1 MTVGDVYEL
10 GGAPPPGDE
19 ELLERAR
26 AGDQDA
32 FRMLVERYEGAVA
45 ATVIGMLGPGGDAD
59 DVGQEVFLRFYRALE
74 DFRGDAA
81 LRTYLTRIAINLS
94 LNAIKRRQTWLG
106 RFVSRDRG
114 ADEAPLQEPAVAGER
129 AHEVRDAEALVR
141 AGLDTLSPEQ
151 RSVVVL
157 RMIEGHSTAET
168 AEILGLPQGT
178 VMSRLKRATDT
189 LRERLRPLLEN
200 CDA

>member
-1 MTVGDVYEL
+1 MTVGDVHDL
-10 GGAPPPGDE
+10 GSESPPEDG

-59 DVGQEVFLRFYRALE
+59 DVGQEVFLRLYRALD

-81 LRTYLTRIAINLS
+81 LKTYLTRIAINLS
-94 LNAIKRRQTWLG
+94 LNAIKRRQTWRG
-106 RFVSRDRG
+106 RFISRDRG
-114 ADEAPLQEPAVAGER
+114 PDEAPLVEPALEGER
-129 AHEVRDAEALVR
+129 SLEARDAEALVR
-141 AGLDTLSPEQ
+141 AGLDTLSPEH

-157 RMIEGHSTAET
+157 RMIEGHSTRET

-178 VMSRLKRATDT
+178 VMSRLKRATDV
-189 LRERLRPLLEN
+189 LRERLGPLLEN
-200 CDA
+200 VDA

>member
-1 MTVGDVYEL
+1 VNEGDVRGL
-10 GGAPPPGDE
+10 GNSPVPSDQ

-59 DVGQEVFLRFYRALE
+59 DVGQEVFLRFYRSI
-74 DFRGDAA
+74 DRFRGDSA
-81 LRTYLTRIAINLS
+81 LKTYLTRIAINLS
-94 LNAIKRRQTWLG
+94 LNAIKKRRTWLD
-106 RFVSRDRG
+106 RFLSRDR
-114 ADEAPLQEPAVAGER
+114 ADDEATLAEPAVEGER
-129 AHEVRDAEALVR
+129 IAETRDAAAIVHG
-141 AGLDTLSPEQ
+141 GLQKLTPEH

-157 RMIEGHSTAET
+157 RMIEGYSTRET

-178 VMSRLKRATDT
+178 VMSRLKRAMVALET
-189 LRERLRPLLEN
+189 ELRPVMEHGN
-200 CDA
+200 D